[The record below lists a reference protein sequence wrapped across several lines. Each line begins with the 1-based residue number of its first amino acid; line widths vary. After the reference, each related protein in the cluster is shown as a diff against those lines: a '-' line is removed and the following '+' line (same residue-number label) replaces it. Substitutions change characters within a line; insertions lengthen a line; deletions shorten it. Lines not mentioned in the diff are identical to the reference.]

1 MAVED
6 NTRSGRLHPRVLSRL
21 IGLQQLPRLS
31 RPQRMPMDQC
41 KDSNPLE
48 PPPHVVRNP
57 PSTPLISPAVAT
69 DSPGAFACH
78 DFISLPRNSH
88 CLTTSRVFILLSC
101 SS

>member
-6 NTRSGRLHPRVLSRL
+6 NTRSGRLRRRALNRL

-48 PPPHVVRNP
+48 PRPHAVRKH
-57 PSTPLISPAVAT
+57 PSTLPISPAVVT
-69 DSPGAFACH
+69 DNSGAFACH
-78 DFISLPRNSH
+78 DFIFLPRNSH
-88 CLTTSRVFILLSC
+88 WLTTSRVFLLLSC

>member
-6 NTRSGRLHPRVLSRL
+6 NTRSGRLRPRVLNRL
-21 IGLQQLPRLS
+21 IGLQQLPRPS

-41 KDSNPLE
+41 KGSNPLE
-48 PPPHVVRNP
+48 PPPRAVRKP
-57 PSTPLISPAVAT
+57 PSTPLISPAVVT
-69 DSPGAFACH
+69 DNPGAFACH

-88 CLTTSRVFILLSC
+88 CLTTSRVSVLLSY